1 MSSTNYGAVWW
12 ASDRMITLKCILL
25 TQYRLKLP
33 FLSFIYAVTGGP
45 HGYAP
50 RWCNT
55 SCATWNVWLVN
66 WLCHQQNTELY
77 GWASDR
83 IIMTCICLTRYRCKG
98 SYIRASTHRYKRT
111 HANPTPM
118 STFERVGQHRC
129 LIVEWASIGASYDL
143 EILRSHHRCLVV
155 EWNVSSH
162 WTYIAGKYWN

>member
-1 MSSTNYGAVWW
+1 MDRLTGQFIVLSTNYGAVWW
-12 ASDRMITLKCILL
+12 ASDRMITLKCTPILL

-33 FLSFIYAVTGGP
+33 FLSFIYGLTGGP

-55 SCATWNVWLVN
+55 SCAVWNVWLVN

-83 IIMTCICLTRYRCKG
+83 IIMICICLTRYRRKG
-98 SYIRASTHRYKRT
+98 SYIRASTHHYKRT
-111 HANPTPM
+111 HVDPTPM
-118 STFERVGQHRC
+118 STFERVGQH
-129 LIVEWASIGASYDL
+129 IWSWDFTKS
-143 EILRSHHRCLVV
+143 HRCLVV

-162 WTYIAGKYWN
+162 WMYVVGKYWN